1 MEAERPNPSQLR
13 DALPPERASL
23 QGYVLDDVYPS
34 NFHPEFTPNWIDA
47 MLRARN
53 VAPPRSPGNAF
64 AMMDLGCGDGLGLI
78 IVAAAHPEGR
88 FVGVDALP
96 AHVERGTS
104 VASSCG
110 VTNVSFRCAF
120 FSDVENPP
128 EPAFDY
134 VTAQGVMSWVGADN
148 QQHVRRIAASHLR
161 PGGILCVG
169 YNCQPGWKD
178 ALAFQQMVRML
189 ADEETGDAIA
199 RFDAA
204 VERIRAM
211 GAAGAAAFSGPF
223 MEWLDGLRGRL
234 PASYFPH
241 EYLNRYWTPHWSAE
255 MIEAMAAHGFGFAA
269 PGRAD
274 RLRDDFSLK
283 AAQRTEIARMANSL
297 ARETAKDIFMRT
309 TFRVDLYDREASRVP
324 APADARL
331 DSWWAAASSEDQAEY
346 ACKTAAG
353 TLTFDN
359 DAARA
364 IMAGLQAGPTTLRS
378 IHTGGQAGDEADLL
392 DGADA
397 LFVAGWIVPAG
408 PASTAPAAAAVNAHV
423 GREAAAIGALAGR
436 HGPMPLSTRT
446 IERARSDQAE
456 CSDDERAE
464 ARAILTR
471 LGIM

>member
-1 MEAERPNPSQLR
+1 MEAGRSSPSPPR
-13 DALPPERASL
+13 DDLPPVRASL

-47 MLRARN
+47 MLRCRN
-53 VAPPRSPGNAF
+53 VAPPRAPGVAF
-64 AMMDLGCGDGLGLI
+64 AMMDLGCGDGLGLT

-104 VASSCG
+104 VAASCG
-110 VTNVSFRCAF
+110 VANVSFRCAL
-120 FSDVENPP
+120 FSDVEDPL
-128 EPAFDY
+128 EPTFDY

-161 PGGILCVG
+161 PGGIFCAG

-189 ADEETGDAIA
+189 ADEETGDGAA
-199 RFDAA
+199 RFGAA

-211 GAAGAAAFSGPF
+211 GAAGAAAFSRTF
-223 MEWLDGLRGRL
+223 MEWLDGLRARL

-255 MIEAMAAHGFGFAA
+255 MIEAMAAHGFSFAA
-269 PGRAD
+269 PAHAA

-283 AAQRTEIARMANSL
+283 AAQRAEIARMANPL

-324 APADARL
+324 VPADARL

-353 TLTFDN
+353 TLKFDN

-364 IMAGLQAGPTTLRS
+364 IMAALQSGPATLRC
-378 IHTGGQAGDEADLL
+378 IHIGGQAGDEADLL

-408 PASTAPAAAAVNAHV
+408 PASASPGAVAVNAHV
-423 GREAAAIGALAGR
+423 GREAAAIGALAGS
-436 HGPMPLSTRT
+436 HGPMPLSTRA
-446 IERARSDQAE
+446 IERALSDGAA

-464 ARAILTR
+464 ARATLTR
-471 LGIM
+471 LGIT